1 MPFLPTAGEA
11 PGFSFSRAA
20 SLAEGTPAIGL
31 FLFQIIDPDHPG
43 PRAVMPLRYPAMIN
57 GRIRSGCGCLKR
69 EGGMWRELVALTF
82 LVLLL
87 GAAIIANVIDGPM
100 REHRGSWVAHA
111 SR

>member
-1 MPFLPTAGEA
+1 
-11 PGFSFSRAA
+11 
-20 SLAEGTPAIGL
+20 
-31 FLFQIIDPDHPG
+31 
-43 PRAVMPLRYPAMIN
+43 
-57 GRIRSGCGCLKR
+57 
-69 EGGMWRELVALTF
+69 MWRELVALTF